1 LILLYNSW
9 RVLLK
14 IVEGLLLYK
23 ELEKKAEELG
33 KLITQTEEYKE
44 VKAKQAKLF
53 ENQEAVN
60 LLQEL
65 NRLQRE
71 NDIKKKE
78 GALTDEDL
86 KKTEQLELKMLDY
99 PIIKELHEAQ
109 TKLQKVLNLVMQ
121 TVIKA
126 SR

>member
-1 LILLYNSW
+1 M
-9 RVLLK
+9 
-14 IVEGLLLYK
+14 YK

-33 KLITQTEEYKE
+33 KLITQTEEFKE

-53 ENQEAVN
+53 ENQEALN
-60 LLQEL
+60 LFQEF

-71 NDIKKKE
+71 NDIKKEE
-78 GALTDEDL
+78 GSLTDEDS

-99 PIIKELHEAQ
+99 PIIKEFLEAQ
-109 TKLQKVLNLVMQ
+109 TKLQKILNLVMQ
-121 TVIKA
+121 TVIKTSTKG

>member
-1 LILLYNSW
+1 M
-9 RVLLK
+9 
-14 IVEGLLLYK
+14 LYK

-53 ENQEAVN
+53 KNQEAVN

-78 GALTDEDL
+78 GSLTDEDL

-99 PIIKELHEAQ
+99 PIIKEFLEAQ
-109 TKLQKVLNLVMQ
+109 TKLQKILNLVMQ
-121 TVIKA
+121 TVIKTSTKG